1 MRSTIR
7 LGAIVCAAFAA
18 AAQTA
23 PRLTDTYCA
32 GCHNQKLRTGGVSL
46 EGLDPGQPAGQAD
59 TWERV
64 VRMLRSGTMPP
75 PGLPRPDAP
84 SISRFTVSLEDALDR
99 DAAAHPNPG
108 RTAVHRLNRAE
119 YSNAI
124 RDLLAVDIQAG
135 AQLPADD
142 LGYGFDNIA
151 DVLSMSPALLDR
163 YLSAARMVARFAV
176 GDLSMKP
183 VEERFAPV
191 KDPPSQFRRVNRIE
205 RVSAD
210 LPFGSRGG
218 LSFPYYFPLDAEYLI
233 RINLPTGAAS
243 FGETIHGDVARFE
256 VRMPVKAGL
265 HTIGATF
272 LRDGAK
278 PEVEAPGARRN
289 NTTGRPAQLDLDPL
303 PVLMDLRMD
312 GALLKRFEVS
322 RRPGQNPDVTA
333 VLITGPFHVTGRGD
347 TAGRERIFVCRPASA
362 KDEEPCAHRILETLA
377 RRGFRRPVAEADLK
391 PLIDFYRNG
400 RRGGDFD
407 SGIQAA
413 LEAMLVSP
421 DFLFRVECDPRAGD
435 FALASR
441 LSFFLWSSIP
451 DDELLRLAQTGK
463 LQDLEVRRQ
472 QVRRML
478 RDLKSQAL
486 IANFGGQWLQ
496 WRNLATLKPDPE
508 IFPEFDE
515 SLRRSFQ
522 QQTELF
528 FESIV
533 REDRS
538 VLDLLSADYTFL
550 NQRLA
555 DHYKIPGIFGSQMRR
570 VPVTDVNR
578 AGLLGQGSI
587 LAVTSYPNRTSPV
600 QRGKWVLENLIG
612 SPPPPP
618 PTTVP
623 ELKDHGEGGRLLTMR
638 EQMEQHRNNPACS
651 GCHARMDPIGFAL
664 ENYDAIG
671 RWREKD
677 AGSPIDASGA
687 LPGGAKFEGPAGLTR
702 LLQTTYRDDFV
713 RTVTEKLMTY
723 ALGRGLEYYDQ
734 PAVRAVMRQAARDD
748 YRMSALIAAIVES
761 VPFQDRRTP

>member
-1 MRSTIR
+1 MRSVTA
-7 LGAIVCAAFAA
+7 LSIVLCAALAGSAA
-18 AAQTA
+18 PS

-32 GCHNQKLRTGGVSL
+32 ACHNQKLKTGGVSL
-46 EGLDPGQPAGQAD
+46 EGLDPAQPGESAA

-64 VRMLRSGTMPP
+64 LHMMRSGAMPP
-75 PGLPRPDAP
+75 PGLPRPDAD
-84 SISRFTVSLEDALDR
+84 SIARFTASLETALDR
-99 DAAAHPNPG
+99 EAAAHPNPG
-108 RTAVHRLNRAE
+108 KSAIHRLNRAE
-119 YSNAI
+119 YGNAV

-135 AQLPADD
+135 SLLPADD

-151 DVLSMSPALLDR
+151 DVLSMSPSLVER
-163 YLSAARMVARFAV
+163 YLSVARTVARLAV

-191 KDPPSQFRRVNRIE
+191 KDPPSQFRRVNRVE
-205 RVSAD
+205 RVSMD

-233 RINLPTGAAS
+233 RINLPSGAAS

-256 VRMPVKAGL
+256 VRLLVKAGL
-265 HTIGATF
+265 HTVGATF
-272 LRDGAK
+272 LRESTK

-289 NTTGRPAQLDLDPL
+289 NTAGRPAQLDTDPL
-303 PVLMDLRMD
+303 PLPMDLRLD
-312 GALLKRFEVS
+312 GALVKRFEVA

-333 VLITGPFHVTGRGD
+333 MIITGPYRATGRGN
-347 TAGRERIFVCRPASA
+347 TASRQRIFTCRPASA
-362 KDEEPCAHRILETLA
+362 QDEDPCAHRILAALA
-377 RRGFRRPVAEADLK
+377 RRAFRRPVSEADLK
-391 PLIDFYRNG
+391 PLVEFYRSA
-400 RRGGDFD
+400 RRQGDFD
-407 SGIQAA
+407 SGIQSAI
-413 LEAMLVSP
+413 EAMLVSP
-421 DFLFRVECDPRAGD
+421 DFLFRIGPDTRRGD

-441 LSFFLWSSIP
+441 LSFLLCSSIP
-451 DDELLRLAQTGK
+451 DDELLRLAEAGK
-463 LQDLEVRRQ
+463 LEDAEVRRQ

-478 RDLKSQAL
+478 QDAKSQAL
-486 IANFGGQWLQ
+486 VANFGGQWLQ

-555 DHYKIPGIFGSQMRR
+555 EHYKIPGIYGSQMRR
-570 VPVTDVNR
+570 VPAPDAAR

-600 QRGKWVLENLIG
+600 QRGKWILENLIG

-618 PTTVP
+618 PTIVP
-623 ELKDHGEGGRLLTMR
+623 ELKDHAENGKLLTMR

-664 ENYDAIG
+664 ENYDGIG

-677 AGSPIDASGA
+677 AGSPIDAAGV
-687 LPGGAKFEGPAGLTR
+687 LPDGAKFEGPAGLTR
-702 LLQTTYRDDFV
+702 LLQTTYREDFV

-734 PAVRAVMRQAARDD
+734 PAVRAVMRQAARDN
-748 YRMSALIAAIVES
+748 YRMSALIAAIEES
-761 VPFQDRRTP
+761 VPFQMRRTP